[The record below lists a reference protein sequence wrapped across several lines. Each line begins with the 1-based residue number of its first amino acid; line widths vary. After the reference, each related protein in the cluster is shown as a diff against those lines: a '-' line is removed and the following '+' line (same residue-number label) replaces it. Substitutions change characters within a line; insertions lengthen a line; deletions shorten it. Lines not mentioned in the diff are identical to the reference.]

1 MSTLGKNFPISD
13 YYRDNI
19 VDARTISRSGNW
31 WTALL
36 VIRDPRSG
44 RPFLGLY
51 RWQNAN
57 GQWKTRS
64 RFLIRR
70 ESDLQTIVDC
80 LQSFSGHLPE

>member
-1 MSTLGKNFPISD
+1 MLGKNFPISD

-19 VDARTISRSGNW
+19 VDAHTISRAGNW

-44 RPFLGLY
+44 MPLLGLY
-51 RWQNAN
+51 RWQNTN
-57 GQWKTRS
+57 GQWKTRN

-70 ESDLQTIVDC
+70 VSDLQTIVDC
-80 LQSFSGHLPE
+80 LQRFSEHLPE